1 MSNTKN
7 HNSITRPDK
16 KEKLQ
21 TTIEY
26 LNNVIN
32 ATQEIIDGSSETTVC
47 KNHNID
53 KSAFR
58 RLIFNEKLGYKYDK
72 PVNIT
77 DITMSPAEKLYCAVF
92 GINPETYCDEIPYDI
107 EETFEFVINSETT
120 ITDREKEILRKRYY
134 EDLSYE
140 EIGRLFNITRERVR
154 HIIVR
159 TLRKLRAYD
168 RIHHNLIKYG
178 KTQVDNALSKL
189 KEIQTKNTILNEIQS
204 IKMACEN
211 AINKNNKA
219 AVYKCYQDCV
229 SFLKSD
235 NNSTDININDPI
247 AEKLSIDVLL
257 LSVRPL
263 NCLHRHNVWTIY
275 DLSQIK
281 PNELCHIRNLGIRSL
296 HEIYEKLSNFGLL
309 NKKIEQKLRI
319 INTAEINIDEPVID
333 MKDPETITQ
342 IFAIYQKEREEK
354 Q

>member
-1 MSNTKN
+1 MPNTKN
-7 HNSITRPDK
+7 HNSTTRPDK

-32 ATQEIIDGSSETTVC
+32 ATQEIIDGSSETIVC

-107 EETFEFVINSETT
+107 EETFEFVLNSETT

-154 HIIVR
+154 HIIVKI
-159 TLRKLRAYD
+159 LRKLRTYD
-168 RIHHNLIKYG
+168 RMHHNLIKYG
-178 KTQVDNALSKL
+178 KTQIDNVLSELRK
-189 KEIQTKNTILNEIQS
+189 IQTKNTISNEIQS
-204 IKMACEN
+204 IKTACEN
-211 AINKNNKA
+211 AINENDKA
-219 AVYKCYQDCV
+219 VVYKCYQDCV
-229 SFLKSD
+229 SFLAY
-235 NNSTDININDPI
+235 NNANIDTKNPV
-247 AEKLSIDVLL
+247 AEKLPIDILL
-257 LSVRPL
+257 LSIRAW
-263 NCLHRHNVWTIY
+263 NCLARYNIRTIY

-281 PNELCHIRNLGIRSL
+281 PNDLCHIRNLGKRSV
-296 HEIYEKLSNFGLL
+296 HEIYEKLSEFGLL
-309 NKKIEQKLRI
+309 NKKIEQEFRM
-319 INTAEINIDEPVID
+319 TGDACINIDEPIIN